1 MTEYEIKRSA
11 RKSLCIEI
19 TRDAKVVVRVP
30 YLAGKDTVNKFI
42 ASHEKWIEKHLS
54 YAKQRQLDN
63 PVVSKEE
70 LEVLKQQ
77 AKAYIPNRV
86 YELSALTGLS
96 YTGIKITTAATR
108 FGSCSPKNSL
118 CFSCLLMRYPKQA
131 IDYVI
136 IHELCHTV
144 HHNHQKP
151 FWDLV
156 QKHMPD
162 YKYNKSLLK

>member
-1 MTEYEIKRSA
+1 MAEYEIKRSA
-11 RKSLCIEI
+11 RKSMCIEI
-19 TRDAKVVVRVP
+19 TRDARIVVRVP
-30 YLAGKDTVNKFI
+30 YFTTSAAIKKFV
-42 ASHEKWIEKHLS
+42 AAHEKWIEKHLQN
-54 YAKQRQLDN
+54 ALQRRYT
-63 PVVSKEE
+63 PTKEE
-70 LEVLKQQ
+70 IEALRAQ

-86 YELSALTGLS
+86 AELAAITGLS
-96 YTGIKITTAATR
+96 YTGVKITTAATR

-118 CFSCLLMRYPKQA
+118 CFSCLLMRYPKEA

-156 QKHMPD
+156 QKYMPD